1 VTEREGKSGEREHA
15 GWVPLF
21 KQIKNVITHKKT
33 KLNSDYT
40 IEFVSI
46 NPSKL
51 DLTWIYL
58 DKVISGSHC

>member
-1 VTEREGKSGEREHA
+1 MQRRASPFHATKKYYNSNQKS
-15 GWVPLF
+15 
-21 KQIKNVITHKKT
+21 

-46 NPSKL
+46 NSSKL

-58 DKVISGSHC
+58 DKIYL